1 MHPIVSLLQLLRL
14 LKRVE
19 GRKKL
24 QKIVHIL
31 QTLGAPF
38 PQRFEYSYYGM
49 YSSQLRGE
57 IERLESERL
66 VTEKENLAAR
76 GHSTYLL
83 TATKRLE
90 KLLDNLDCPKN
101 PPWADLAQE
110 LNDLSA
116 QQLEAISTILFLED
130 CGLEGDALRQRFQ
143 ALKPH
148 LESIFDPCLK
158 KAREFRSK
166 RLVSAKLVSAN

>member
-49 YSSQLRGE
+49 YSSQLRSE
-57 IERLESERL
+57 IERLESEKL
-66 VTEKENLAAR
+66 VTEKENRVSR
-76 GHSTYLL
+76 GHPTYSL
-83 TATKRLE
+83 TATNRLE
-90 KLLDNLDCPKN
+90 KLLDNLNYPQN
-101 PPWADLAQE
+101 PPWAKLAQE
-110 LNDLSA
+110 LNGLSS

-130 CGLEGDALRQRFQ
+130 CGLEGDGLRQRFQ

-148 LESIFDPCLK
+148 LESILDPCLK
-158 KAREFRSK
+158 KARELRSR
-166 RLVSAKLVSAN
+166 RLVSVN